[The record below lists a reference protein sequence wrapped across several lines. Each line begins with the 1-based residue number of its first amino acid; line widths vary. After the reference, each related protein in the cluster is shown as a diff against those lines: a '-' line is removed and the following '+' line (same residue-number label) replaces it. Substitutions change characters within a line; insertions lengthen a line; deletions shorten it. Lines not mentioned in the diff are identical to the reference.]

1 MIRPKVVH
9 VSLITVFPFCVFPRR
24 ICCLIIFCLLLVN
37 ISYAGQPSV
46 VDDAGNIVT
55 LKQPARRIIS
65 LAPHVAELLFAAG
78 AGDRIVG
85 AVDFSDFPEAAKK
98 LPRVGSNNAFDLET
112 MLALKPDLIV
122 AWESAN
128 PKALLEKLQALS
140 IPIFY
145 SEPRLLN
152 DVASNL
158 ERLGRLAG
166 TEAVANAAS
175 AKFRQRLA
183 ELRKKYSSRDQVS
196 VFYQIWHQPLM
207 TINGEHMISQVIELC
222 GGHNV
227 FYDLPTL
234 VPKISLES
242 VLQKDPEVIVVGSS
256 AVNHPG
262 WKEDWYRW
270 PNMRAVKNEHLFYID
285 PDLIQRQTPR
295 ILQGAVELCRQLAK
309 VREVRKMTQ

>member
-1 MIRPKVVH
+1 MISVIFFR
-9 VSLITVFPFCVFPRR
+9 VFPRR
-24 ICCLIIFCLLLVN
+24 IIGLMIYCLLLVN
-37 ISYAGQPSV
+37 TSYAGQPSV
-46 VDDAGNIVT
+46 VDDAGSIVT
-55 LKQPARRIIS
+55 LQQPAQRIIS
-65 LAPHVAELLFAAG
+65 LAPHVTELLFAAG

-98 LPRVGSNNAFDLET
+98 LPRVGSNNAFDLEA
-112 MLALKPDLIV
+112 MLTLKPDLVV

-140 IPIFY
+140 IPIYY
-145 SEPRLLN
+145 SEPRQLK

-166 TEAVANAAS
+166 TEAMANAAS
-175 AKFRQRLA
+175 AEFRQQLA
-183 ELRKKYSSRDQVS
+183 ELRKKYSSRDHVS

-207 TINGEHMISQVIELC
+207 TINGEHIISQVIELC
-222 GGHNV
+222 GGRNV
-227 FYDLPTL
+227 FYDLPAL
-234 VPKISLES
+234 APKISLEP
-242 VLQKDPEVIVVGSS
+242 VLLKDPEVIVVGSS

-270 PNMRAVKNEHLFYID
+270 PKLRAVKNGHLFYID

-295 ILQGAVELCRQLAK
+295 ILQGAAELCRQLAT
-309 VREVRKMTQ
+309 VREARGMTQ